1 MKISVIIPAFNE
13 AKRITPTIL
22 NIIEYLDKVAP
33 KDYEILIVLDGPQD
47 NTLDIVT
54 GLAEQYKAI
63 RIIHNLVNR
72 GKGAVVRQGILE
84 SVGDY
89 ILFMDADNSTR
100 IQELDAMLPV
110 LKQGVEVIIGSR
122 DIKGSKVEIHQAWYK
137 ELLGDL
143 GNWWIQILL
152 VGGVQDTQCGFKVF
166 SGKSGRHIFEKI
178 SMQGWSFDIEVLA
191 LARYFGYTIKEMPV
205 IWYNDNSSHVT
216 LRDYIAV
223 LRDTFIIKYQIW
235 TGYYQ

>member
-13 AKRITPTIL
+13 AKRITPTIQD
-22 NIIEYLDKVAP
+22 IIGYLDKVAP
-33 KDYEILIVLDGPQD
+33 KDYEILIVLDGSKD

-54 GLAEQYKAI
+54 KLAEQYKAI
-63 RIIHNLVNR
+63 RIIHNSINR

-84 SVGDY
+84 SIGDY
-89 ILFMDADNSTR
+89 VLFMDADNSTR
-100 IQELDAMLPV
+100 IQELNAMLPV
-110 LKQGVEVIIGSR
+110 LEQGIDVIIGSR
-122 DIKGSKVEIHQAWYK
+122 DIKGSKVEIHQVWYK

-143 GNWWIQILL
+143 GNWWIQIIL
-152 VGGVQDTQCGFKVF
+152 VGGIQDTQCGFKVF

-216 LRDYIAV
+216 LGDYIAV
-223 LRDTFIIKYQIW
+223 LRDTFTIRYRIW